1 MIHRVWTKE
10 ETQILLGVWEKHNQ
24 RQISELF
31 IPTKT
36 PIQVNQKKMQM
47 GLKKPP
53 VWTEEERGLLLEHGA
68 NYNQSDLQQK
78 FFPNKR
84 LEQITGMRK
93 YLGIRR
99 RADKK
104 IVDPELN

>member
-53 VWTEEERGLLLEHGA
+53 VWTEEERGLLLE
-68 NYNQSDLQQK
+68 
-78 FFPNKR
+78 
-84 LEQITGMRK
+84 ITGMRK

>member
-68 NYNQSDLQQK
+68 NYNQS
-78 FFPNKR
+78 FCF
-84 LEQITGMRK
+84 K
-93 YLGIRR
+93 YLINTG
-99 RADKK
+99 
-104 IVDPELN
+104 